1 MPILDLP
8 PTETGDHKPYQRSTQ
23 SSLFVSLQSF
33 LDVPYIIMNYVFLQ
47 TVFIL
52 LKPQN
57 SVINTFV
64 QIVIVIVIVR
74 RIYLERRM
82 LDYFRL
88 YLKRISND
96 LVICDYYKIIMYSGF
111 FLQKYQ
117 IIFIYIFY
125 RYSLNFLL

>member
-64 QIVIVIVIVR
+64 QIVIVR
-74 RIYLERRM
+74 KIYLERRM

-96 LVICDYYKIIMYSGF
+96 LVICDYYKIIMYSVF
-111 FLQKYQ
+111 FLQKYPNN
-117 IIFIYIFY
+117 IYLYFLSIFP
-125 RYSLNFLL
+125 

>member
-64 QIVIVIVIVR
+64 QIVIVR

-96 LVICDYYKIIMYSGF
+96 LVICDYYKIIMYSVF
-111 FLQKYQ
+111 FFFKNIQ